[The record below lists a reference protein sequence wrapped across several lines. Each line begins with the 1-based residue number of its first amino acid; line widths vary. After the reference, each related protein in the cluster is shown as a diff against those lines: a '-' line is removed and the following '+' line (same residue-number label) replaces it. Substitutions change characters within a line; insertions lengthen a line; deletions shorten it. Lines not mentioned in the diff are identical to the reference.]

1 MKELMGYELYMDFM
15 FIREGGG
22 LNLVIIDDN
31 KINLRSKMKELM
43 ENITP
48 DKIDSSGNK
57 FYSKH
62 VLYNTIRKAKKEI
75 HYKNT

>member
-1 MKELMGYELYMDFM
+1 MKELMGYELYLNFM

-22 LNLVIIDDN
+22 LNLVILDDK
-31 KINLRSKMKELM
+31 KIKLEIKMKELID
-43 ENITP
+43 NITP

-57 FYSKH
+57 YYTKS

-75 HYKNT
+75 QYNKK